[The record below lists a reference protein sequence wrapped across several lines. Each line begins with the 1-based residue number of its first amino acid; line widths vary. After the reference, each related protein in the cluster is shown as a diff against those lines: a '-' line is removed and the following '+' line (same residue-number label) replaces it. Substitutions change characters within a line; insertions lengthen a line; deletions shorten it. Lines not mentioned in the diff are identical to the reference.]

1 LTHSNSCGA
10 KLASSIEK
18 ISRALEQTYNAMGC
32 AEKPWSKVKE
42 AWLHIGCYQIAN
54 RFACLHFFRNVVH
67 VPARLLFVYFLND
80 PYQGVLC
87 PKTPSAWIHALL
99 NLYGRMCIPLA
110 HTFKDFNHYLC
121 MDVANGHLHP
131 FKLEALE

>member
-54 RFACLHFFRNVVH
+54 RFACLHFLRNVVH

-80 PYQGVLC
+80 LYQGVLC
-87 PKTPSAWIHALL
+87 PKPPSAWIHALL

-110 HTFKDFNHYLC
+110 HTFKDFTHYLC